1 MRFETMGER
10 GKPAILFFH
19 AMGVVGE
26 SSEPVAKFLRER
38 YFCVLPTS
46 SVYCPGQRYVNKED
60 EIRQVEDGWQITLT
74 ITDIGSDLMSVT
86 IFMPTQDACEKI
98 RRRFL
103 NDPMLTYK
111 GVFALLTGDTETV
124 GELVSS
130 QEDLFQD

>member
-1 MRFETMGER
+1 MKDPREVIIRPVITEHSYDMMEKNTYTFE
-10 GKPAILFFH
+10 
-19 AMGVVGE
+19 
-26 SSEPVAKFLRER
+26 VAKEA
-38 YFCVLPTS
+38 
-46 SVYCPGQRYVNKED
+46 NKV

-86 IFMPTQDACEKI
+86 IFMPTRDACERI
-98 RRRFL
+98 RHRFL

-111 GVFALLTGDTETV
+111 GVFALLTGDTKTV